1 MSAPPCLVRALG
13 LPALAVLAVLLV
25 LSAVAPVRAGHEE
38 IPRITVQ
45 ELHALLAAGDGSVL
59 VLDTQ
64 VREVYDEGHI
74 KGAASFPWAEEID
87 PGAAAGLPRDRLVVT
102 YCGCGPGESDSAD
115 VAAQLLRMGFP
126 RVKVLADPSS
136 LGWMQAGYPMER

>member
-1 MSAPPCLVRALG
+1 MIVSPRLLRV
-13 LPALAVLAVLLV
+13 LPVLAVVAVLAVL
-25 LSAVAPVRAGHEE
+25 AAGAPAQAGHEE
-38 IPRITVQ
+38 IPRIGVE
-45 ELHALLAAGDGSVL
+45 ELHALLAAGSQDVL

-87 PGAAAGLPRDRLVVT
+87 PGAAAKLPKDRLIVT

-115 VAAQLLRMGFP
+115 VAAQLRRLGFA
-126 RVKVLADPSS
+126 RVKVLGDPAS
-136 LGWMQAGYPMER
+136 LGWQQAGYPMEK